1 MNDNKTIYPPKG
13 YYMKIGNCTFQDPSI
28 KRETWK
34 FAPELVQVTDAGVLA
49 SGKLNIKVLPH
60 ARRKIWCGF
69 PPMTPEQ
76 FRKYWDALHSDS
88 TGKGMYLNV
97 EAWDETTNSYVTDV
111 YYHNDIQY
119 KDVVYG
125 GRHMIVIDDFQLIGH

>member
-1 MNDNKTIYPPKG
+1 M
-13 YYMKIGNCTFQDPSI
+13 
-28 KRETWK
+28 
-34 FAPELVQVTDAGVLA
+34 QVTDAGVLA

-76 FRKYWDALHSDS
+76 FRVYWDALHSDS

-97 EAWDETTNSYVTDV
+97 EAWDETTNSYITDV

-119 KDVVYG
+119 KDVVYE